1 MSATGIYG
9 LSGSGID
16 VDSMVKVGMMS
27 KQNEYDR
34 MYKKE
39 VKQEWTKQAYADL
52 YSNLNTFNS
61 TTMSKYK
68 MSATLNPQS
77 VSSTNTAVATA
88 TANADAA
95 AMSHVVNVKQSASN
109 AYLLTGDKGIKRAT
123 NNEGSIYLRDLI
135 DTSKLAENGDKL
147 SFTVSDGQN
156 TATITFTSQQIQGDN
171 ETLNDLVSAFN
182 SAGLNI
188 KASYDATNDSF
199 SLYNSTGGSANGIYL
214 TAGTVGANDAV
225 TQDNLGLQLLNNL
238 NLHTVTTTTEDG
250 VATSTLSDE
259 AVSLV
264 NSAGTAVLGGATA
277 NIDTFESTFDG
288 GSKLTAKIVSGEG
301 TASVS
306 YGGKTYTIPQS
317 DYEYTGGVMTIRFRD
332 DEDGASYVYT
342 NEDGGSA
349 KLTKTTTDGTETELS
364 GTTESSTA
372 SVTYGGM
379 AGSDAVAVID
389 GKTYTS
395 ATNKLTVSNVTY
407 NLLATGSST
416 LTVTQDTEKV
426 VENVLKFVEDY
437 NEMLGKLNDMYN
449 EQKYSDYDVLT
460 ESQKKGMT
468 QEQIEKWE
476 EKAKSGLMYH
486 NQTVG
491 KLISS
496 MREAIYTPVESVEP
510 WKVDENTGKEYR
522 YSTLMSIGIESKTDR
537 GILRVDEDK
546 LRAAI
551 ANDPDCVYQLFGS
564 LDTENDEFSKNG
576 VAQRLGDVANDGLK
590 EIKTYAGTSAES
602 ADGSSL
608 GNLIEEMKKKMSDF
622 KTMLNAFENSLYKKY
637 DAMESAIQ
645 RLGVSLGYITGGQ

>member
-238 NLHTVTTTTEDG
+238 NLHTVTTTTEGG

-264 NSAGTAVLGGATA
+264 NSAGAAALGGATA
-277 NIDTFESTFDG
+277 NVDTFESTFDG
-288 GSKLTAKIVSGEG
+288 DSKLTAKIVSGEG

-317 DYEYTGGVMTIRFRD
+317 DYGYTGGVMTIRFRD

-491 KLISS
+491 KLISA
-496 MREAIYTPVESVEP
+496 MREAIYTPVESVDP
-510 WKVDENTGKEYR
+510 YRTDANGKEYT
-522 YSTLMSIGIESKTDR
+522 YNTLMSIGIESKTDR

-546 LRAAI
+546 LRKAI

-564 LDTENDEFSKNG
+564 LDTEKDEFSKNG

>member
-52 YSNLNTFNS
+52 YSDLNTFNS

-95 AMSHVVNVKQSASN
+95 AMSHVVTVKQSASN
-109 AYLLTGDKGIKRAT
+109 AYLLTGDEGIKRAT

-238 NLHTVTTTTEDG
+238 NLHTVTTTTEGG

-277 NIDTFESTFDG
+277 NIDTLESTFGDD
-288 GSKLTAKIVSGEG
+288 SKLTAKIVSGEG

-317 DYEYTGGVMTIRFRD
+317 DYEYTGGVMTIRFTD

-379 AGSDAVAVID
+379 AGNDAVAVID

-491 KLISS
+491 KLISA
-496 MREAIYTPVESVEP
+496 MREAIYTPVESVDP
-510 WKVDENTGKEYR
+510 YRTDANGKEYT
-522 YSTLMSIGIESKTDR
+522 YNTLMSIGIESKTDR
-537 GILRVDEDK
+537 GILRVDEDA
-546 LRAAI
+546 LRKAI

-564 LDTENDEFSKNG
+564 LDTENDDYGKNG
-576 VAQRLGDVANDGLK
+576 VAQRLGDVANASLK

>member
-1 MSATGIYG
+1 
-9 LSGSGID
+9 
-16 VDSMVKVGMMS
+16 
-27 KQNEYDR
+27 
-34 MYKKE
+34 
-39 VKQEWTKQAYADL
+39 
-52 YSNLNTFNS
+52 
-61 TTMSKYK
+61 
-68 MSATLNPQS
+68 
-77 VSSTNTAVATA
+77 
-88 TANADAA
+88 
-95 AMSHVVNVKQSASN
+95 
-109 AYLLTGDKGIKRAT
+109 
-123 NNEGSIYLRDLI
+123 
-135 DTSKLAENGDKL
+135 
-147 SFTVSDGQN
+147 
-156 TATITFTSQQIQGDN
+156 
-171 ETLNDLVSAFN
+171 
-182 SAGLNI
+182 
-188 KASYDATNDSF
+188 
-199 SLYNSTGGSANGIYL
+199 
-214 TAGTVGANDAV
+214 
-225 TQDNLGLQLLNNL
+225 
-238 NLHTVTTTTEDG
+238 
-250 VATSTLSDE
+250 
-259 AVSLV
+259 V

-277 NIDTFESTFDG
+277 NIDKLESTFSN
-288 GSKLTAKIVSGEG
+288 GSELTATIVANGE
-301 TASVS
+301 TVNVS
-306 YGGKTYTIPQS
+306 YGGNTYAASNYSYADGVTTFDFTDGEGNTYS
-317 DYEYTGGVMTIRFRD
+317 YRNEEGTGAT
-332 DEDGASYVYT
+332 
-342 NEDGGSA
+342 
-349 KLTKTTTDGTETELS
+349 LTKTEDEDSSAVTTLS

-491 KLISS
+491 KLISA
-496 MREAIYTPVESVEP
+496 MREAIYTPVESVDP
-510 WKVDENTGKEYR
+510 YRTDANGKEYT
-522 YSTLMSIGIESKTDR
+522 YNTLMSIGIESKTDR

-546 LRAAI
+546 LRKAI

-564 LDTENDEFSKNG
+564 LDTEKDEFSKNG

-645 RLGVSLGYITGGQ
+645 RLGVSLGYVTGGQ

>member
-52 YSNLNTFNS
+52 YSDLNTFNS

-95 AMSHVVNVKQSASN
+95 AMSHVVTVKQSASN
-109 AYLLTGDKGIKRAT
+109 AYLLTGDEGISRAT
-123 NNEGSIYLRDLI
+123 GNTGSIYLRDLI

-238 NLHTVTTTTEDG
+238 NLHTVTTTTEGG

-264 NSAGTAVLGGATA
+264 NSAGAAALGGATA
-277 NIDTFESTFDG
+277 NVDKLVSTFG
-288 GSKLTAKIVSGEG
+288 EGNELTATIVSGEG
-301 TASVS
+301 KASVS
-306 YGGKTYTIPQS
+306 YGGKTYEIPLS
-317 DYEYTGGVMTIRFRD
+317 DYTYANGVATINFA
-332 DEDGASYVYT
+332 DEDGTTYVYT
-342 NEDGGSA
+342 NGEGGSA
-349 KLTKTTTDGTETELS
+349 KLTKTAADSTVTELN

-491 KLISS
+491 KLISA
-496 MREAIYTPVESVEP
+496 MREAIYTPVESVDP
-510 WKVDENTGKEYR
+510 YRTDANGKEYT
-522 YSTLMSIGIESKTDR
+522 YNTLMSIGIESKTDR
-537 GILRVDEDK
+537 GILRVDEDA
-546 LRAAI
+546 LRKAI

-564 LDTENDEFSKNG
+564 LDTENDDYGKNG
-576 VAQRLGDVANDGLK
+576 VAQRLGDVANASLK